1 MEKQNILFLI
11 DYSSLL
17 STSFFGNLPP
27 AYKFAKTDEEKDNA
41 LPKLLQTSFGAYT
54 NGVITMMTKLEGII
68 KKINPKYVAGG
79 WDLTRDTFR
88 REIYPEYK
96 GNRSTTRPELSSQ
109 FAIAQEIM
117 KEMNMPCFA
126 FERFEADDVLGTLSK
141 KFADDIKVI
150 ILTKDQDSLQLIGH
164 NVSVWLMT
172 SKAEEKYKELGIN
185 PSDYQIIDGVYD
197 YNPQT
202 FEEDYGFTPI
212 QMIDYKSLCG
222 DSSDNIPGVKGV
234 GDKAV
239 IPLLKEFGDLEGI
252 YDYIENTPEKEA
264 KAFMKE
270 LGISRSPISYLLKEP
285 TEEEKSKGILVGKES
300 AFVSKK
306 LATIECNIPELQDV
320 TLADLELKIDIEGR
334 KRAYTK
340 YEFKSLLK
348 NS

>member
-17 STSFFGNLPP
+17 STCFFGNLPV

-41 LPKLLQTSFGAYT
+41 LPKLLQTSTGIYT
-54 NGVITMMTKLEGII
+54 NGVITMMTKLESII
-68 KKINPKYVAGG
+68 KKIKPKYVAGG

-88 REIYPEYK
+88 REIYPAYK
-96 GNRSTTRPELSSQ
+96 GNRPPTRDELISQ
-109 FAIAQEIM
+109 FAIGQEIM
-117 KEMNMPCFA
+117 KEMNFPCFA
-126 FERFEADDVLGTLSK
+126 FKRFEADDILGTFSK
-141 KFADDIKVI
+141 MFSDDIKVI
-150 ILTKDQDSLQLIGH
+150 ILTKDQDSLQLINS

-185 PSDYQIIDGVYD
+185 PSDYQIIDGVYE

-212 QMIDYKSLCG
+212 QMIDFKAISG
-222 DSSDNIPGVKGV
+222 DSSDNIPGIKGV
-234 GDKAV
+234 GEKSV
-239 IPLLKEFGDLEGI
+239 VPLLKEFGDIEGI

-285 TEEEKSKGILVGKES
+285 TEEEKANGILVGKES
-300 AFVSKK
+300 AFTSKI
-306 LATIECNIPELQDV
+306 LATIDCDIPELQDV
-320 TLADLELKIDIEGR
+320 TLADLELNIDIEGR
-334 KRAYTK
+334 KRVYTK

>member
-1 MEKQNILFLI
+1 MIKTNVLFLI

-17 STSFFGNLPP
+17 STSFFGNLPV

-41 LPKLLQTSFGAYT
+41 LPQLLQTSTGIYT
-54 NGVITMMTKLEGII
+54 NGVITMMTKIEGII

-79 WDLTRDTFR
+79 WDLTRNTFR
-88 REIYPEYK
+88 REMYSEYK
-96 GNRSTTRPELSSQ
+96 GNRPPTRDELISQ
-109 FAIAQEIM
+109 FAIGQEIM
-117 KEMNMPCFA
+117 KEMKLPFFA
-126 FERFEADDVLGTLSK
+126 FERVEADDILGTLSK

-150 ILTKDQDSLQLIGH
+150 ILTKDQDSLQLINS

-172 SKAEEKYKELGIN
+172 SKAKERYKELGIN
-185 PSDYQIIDGVYD
+185 PANYQIIDGVYE
-197 YNPQT
+197 YNSQT

-222 DSSDNIPGVKGV
+222 DNSDNIPGIRNV

-239 IPLLKEFGDLEGI
+239 VPLLKEFGDIEGI
-252 YDYIENTPEKEA
+252 YEYIENTPEKEA

-270 LGISRSPISYLLKEP
+270 IGISRSPISYLLKEP
-285 TEEEKSKGILVGKES
+285 TEEEKAKGTLVGKES
-300 AFVSKK
+300 AFISKR
-306 LATIECNIPELQDV
+306 LATIDCDIPELQDV
-320 TLADLELKIDIEGR
+320 TLADLELNIDMEGR